1 MKTNRTVLIIVEIAI
16 LSSLSLVL
24 DYLANF
30 TTGSLFVSGG
40 SISIAMVPIM
50 LIGFRRGI
58 IAGIA
63 SGFIVGAIQVIYGG
77 HILEFFQYIF
87 DYPLAYTVVGVA
99 CVFIYFNK
107 KKINGFTIVIG
118 AIFAGLLRYIS
129 HILAGIF
136 FWSEYVPDEFMF
148 LNKRM
153 TGFNA
158 YTWSFFYNGLYMIP
172 SIIVSS
178 IVLYFL
184 FKYAKQLFIVNEN
197 W

>member
-1 MKTNRTVLIIVEIAI
+1 MKTNRTVLIIVEIAV

-63 SGFIVGAIQVIYGG
+63 SGFIVGVIQVIYGG
-77 HILEFFQYIF
+77 HILEFFQYVF
-87 DYPLAYTVVGVA
+87 DYPLAYTVVGLA
-99 CVFIYFNK
+99 GVFIYLNK
-107 KKINGFTIVIG
+107 KKINGPTIVLG
-118 AIFAGLLRYIS
+118 SIFAGLLRYLS
-129 HILAGIF
+129 HILAGII
-136 FWSEYVPDEFMF
+136 FWSEYVPAEFMF
-148 LNKRM
+148 LNNRM

-158 YTWSFFYNGLYMIP
+158 YTWSIFYNGLYMIP

-184 FKYAKQLFIVNEN
+184 FKYAKQLFIVNDK
-197 W
+197 

>member
-1 MKTNRTVLIIVEIAI
+1 MKTNRTVLIIVEIAV

-77 HILEFFQYIF
+77 HILEFFQYVF
-87 DYPLAYTVVGVA
+87 DYPLAYTVVGLA
-99 CVFIYFNK
+99 GVFIYLNK
-107 KKINGFTIVIG
+107 KKISGPTIILG
-118 AIFAGLLRYIS
+118 SIFAGLLRYLS
-129 HILAGIF
+129 HILAGII
-136 FWSEYVPDEFMF
+136 FWSEYVPAEFMF
-148 LNKRM
+148 LNNRM

-158 YTWSFFYNGLYMIP
+158 YTWSIFYNGLYMIP

-184 FKYAKQLFIVNEN
+184 FKYAKQLFIVNDK
-197 W
+197 

>member
-1 MKTNRTVLIIVEIAI
+1 MKTNRTVLIIVEIAV

-63 SGFIVGAIQVIYGG
+63 SGFIVGVIQVIYGG

-87 DYPLAYTVVGVA
+87 DYPLAYTVVGLA
-99 CVFIYFNK
+99 GVFIYLNK
-107 KKINGFTIVIG
+107 KKINGPTIVLG
-118 AIFAGLLRYIS
+118 SIFAGLLRYLS
-129 HILAGIF
+129 HILAGII
-136 FWSEYVPDEFMF
+136 FWSEYVPAEFMF
-148 LNKRM
+148 LNNRM

-158 YTWSFFYNGLYMIP
+158 YTWSIFYNGLYMIP

-184 FKYAKQLFIVNEN
+184 FKYAKQLFIVNDK
-197 W
+197 

>member
-1 MKTNRTVLIIVEIAI
+1 MKTNRTVLIIVEIAV

-30 TTGSLFVSGG
+30 TTGSLFISGG

-77 HILEFFQYIF
+77 HILEFFQYVF
-87 DYPLAYTVVGVA
+87 DYPLAYTVVGLA
-99 CVFIYFNK
+99 GVFIYLNK
-107 KKINGFTIVIG
+107 KKISGPTIILG
-118 AIFAGLLRYIS
+118 SIFAGLLRYLS
-129 HILAGIF
+129 HILAGII
-136 FWSEYVPDEFMF
+136 FWSEYVPTEFMF
-148 LNKRM
+148 LNNRM

-158 YTWSFFYNGLYMIP
+158 YTWSIFYNGLYMIP

-184 FKYAKQLFIVNEN
+184 FKYAKQLFIVNDK
-197 W
+197 

>member
-77 HILEFFQYIF
+77 HILEFFQYVF
-87 DYPLAYTVVGVA
+87 DYPLAYTVVGLA
-99 CVFIYFNK
+99 GVFIYLNK
-107 KKINGFTIVIG
+107 KKISGPTIILG
-118 AIFAGLLRYIS
+118 SIFAGLLRYLS
-129 HILAGIF
+129 HILAGII
-136 FWSEYVPDEFMF
+136 FWSENVPTEFMF
-148 LNKRM
+148 LNNRM

-158 YTWSFFYNGLYMIP
+158 YTWSIFYNGLYMIP

-184 FKYAKQLFIVNEN
+184 FKYAKQLFIVNDK
-197 W
+197 

>member
-30 TTGSLFVSGG
+30 TTGSLFISGG

-87 DYPLAYTVVGVA
+87 DYPLAYTVVGLA
-99 CVFIYFNK
+99 GVFIYLNK
-107 KKINGFTIVIG
+107 KKISGPTIILG
-118 AIFAGLLRYIS
+118 SIFAGLLRYLS
-129 HILAGIF
+129 HILAGII
-136 FWSEYVPDEFMF
+136 FWSEYVPTEFMF
-148 LNKRM
+148 LNNRM

-158 YTWSFFYNGLYMIP
+158 YTWSIFYNGLYMIP

-184 FKYAKQLFIVNEN
+184 FKYAKQLFIVNDK
-197 W
+197 

>member
-63 SGFIVGAIQVIYGG
+63 SGFIVGVIQVIYGG

-87 DYPLAYTVVGVA
+87 DYPLAYTVVGLA
-99 CVFIYFNK
+99 GVFIYLNK
-107 KKINGFTIVIG
+107 KKINGPTIVLG
-118 AIFAGLLRYIS
+118 SIFAGLLRYLS
-129 HILAGIF
+129 HILAGII
-136 FWSEYVPDEFMF
+136 FWSEYVPAEFMF
-148 LNKRM
+148 LNNRM

-158 YTWSFFYNGLYMIP
+158 YTWSIFYNGLYMIP

-184 FKYAKQLFIVNEN
+184 FKYAKQLFIVNDK
-197 W
+197 